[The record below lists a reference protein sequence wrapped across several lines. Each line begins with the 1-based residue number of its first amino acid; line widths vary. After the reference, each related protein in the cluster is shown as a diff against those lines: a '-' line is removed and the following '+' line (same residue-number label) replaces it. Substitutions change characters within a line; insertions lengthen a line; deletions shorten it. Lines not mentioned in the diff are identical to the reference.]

1 MPPEQIIKYLLMA
14 LIPLA
19 YLAIGI
25 YLLMAP
31 VDFGVVPY
39 YVPSIALILYG
50 FFRAYRVYNQYRNE
64 M

>member
-1 MPPEQIIKYLLMA
+1 MA

-25 YLLMAP
+25 YLLMDP